1 MSAYGA
7 IPRPT
12 TSSTPRLL
20 ARSYALPSPGKYL
33 TVFPFK
39 LSNVDQELVS
49 YLAKVFNAVVEE
61 GRTYPQKEPLTEDE
75 FAGYFFSHDCF
86 VGLLEETNSVEGDS
100 RVDGAVER
108 SETLTVEEVR
118 QGRSWK
124 DSVLGMFYVKP
135 NYPGRSS
142 HNCNGG
148 FVVPTHHRG
157 LKVGV
162 NLGRAYLHF
171 APLLGYK
178 ASVFNLVYVSNVPSL
193 RIWDSLGFQRVGLVP
208 NAGLLKSKV
217 PGGAEEFVDAVV
229 YHKTF

>member
-75 FAGYFFSHDCF
+75 FAGYFFSESFGLFKDKDKDADIREIGHDCF

-124 DSVLGMFYVKP
+124 DSVLGMF
-135 NYPGRSS
+135 
-142 HNCNGG
+142 CM
-148 FVVPTHHRG
+148 
-157 LKVGV
+157 
-162 NLGRAYLHF
+162 
-171 APLLGYK
+171 
-178 ASVFNLVYVSNVPSL
+178 
-193 RIWDSLGFQRVGLVP
+193 
-208 NAGLLKSKV
+208 
-217 PGGAEEFVDAVV
+217 
-229 YHKTF
+229 